1 MFRSSEKRA
10 KNFATDLT
18 PEELEG
24 LVQALSEEQKA
35 LLHEIKQTFMANVYG
50 NELLFDDLF
59 FVRFLRAR
67 SFDLKK
73 TTVMLN
79 KYFAWRTETDV
90 PRIITTDMTEIREKL
105 RVHHPHAYHGVDKMG
120 RPIYIERIGL
130 SNPSKALHELSTQQ
144 LTEYYV
150 QRYEYR
156 RTNVM
161 IAKVVRVNVSVR
173 MINKLRYNLY
183 ELWIDKVTYGGKD
196 LQIEDNG
203 DGQSQLLS
211 VTHTEILEA
220 TTYYSIKHDT
230 GERFIKV
237 PLAIRVQDARY
248 EGAFWYENKGGNNLT
263 WKSITSTGDF
273 PRDDPGQGGNEFIDK
288 LNDLTCQLHNL
299 HSVNIHENG
308 DFKRAYYCPCGQANV
323 TIEPTSN
330 YTPTGGYICYL
341 HTYDPNVTRV
351 IYRSTLLEWRMST
364 NDDKYAPFSL
374 NQQTPTLYVFYW
386 DKDKKCTRPLI
397 IGVYVGKD
405 SGGIPVPV
413 CNDGY
418 SDNSKWTM
426 IPDRVG
432 EHVFAG
438 TLHEQKCRLFRPVD
452 INISEKG
459 PYANKYCQDRIC
471 TNDGCPK
478 NVQVS
483 THSLSNINGYTA
495 KKHTYGGKPFT
506 ITGFRNGLSLQELTL
521 PIWDVTEVVVFFS
534 SSCGDTNTP
543 LLVYASSD
551 GGSTKKWY
559 SRTRR
564 DMNEWQEER
573 GKLKGENPET
583 ANSTGN
589 LKIVLEKIKGNLK
602 LHCQGTQGSGSEI
615 RDSEEENKDVQ
626 MPPPPPLSGTTSGN
640 GTISTRSAIIC
651 GTTQPLSGLEGSTI
665 TIDTLTSTPVPQSL
679 FEKQENDIPT
689 VLPVVVGIDTFP
701 VKGSG
706 APLSLPGKESHSVF
720 IDLPITTTTI
730 EQDPNTAPIK
740 ASDPIPGTPGQ
751 ASPPFQPQKPN
762 TDPNNNIKISIG
774 VPTGFLVSHVMLPAA
789 SLKSGKRVEQLL
801 TILDLRGFQ
810 MSQINTKLK
819 AFLSAM
825 TLVTQNYYPELLG
838 KLLFVN
844 TPGMFSALWA
854 IFSGL
859 LDKKTLGK
867 ITVISSKT
875 ESRAKILE
883 LVEPDQLPEFLGGTQ
898 PDDTWQ
904 TSHFGPWGDEEII
917 KSLRDTNPH
926 LPLELFELKC
936 L

>member
-150 QRYEYR
+150 QRYEY
-156 RTNVM
+156 
-161 IAKVVRVNVSVR
+161 
-173 MINKLRYNLY
+173 L
-183 ELWIDKVTYGGKD
+183 
-196 LQIEDNG
+196 
-203 DGQSQLLS
+203 
-211 VTHTEILEA
+211 
-220 TTYYSIKHDT
+220 
-230 GERFIKV
+230 
-237 PLAIRVQDARY
+237 
-248 EGAFWYENKGGNNLT
+248 
-263 WKSITSTGDF
+263 
-273 PRDDPGQGGNEFIDK
+273 
-288 LNDLTCQLHNL
+288 
-299 HSVNIHENG
+299 
-308 DFKRAYYCPCGQANV
+308 
-323 TIEPTSN
+323 
-330 YTPTGGYICYL
+330 
-341 HTYDPNVTRV
+341 
-351 IYRSTLLEWRMST
+351 
-364 NDDKYAPFSL
+364 
-374 NQQTPTLYVFYW
+374 
-386 DKDKKCTRPLI
+386 
-397 IGVYVGKD
+397 
-405 SGGIPVPV
+405 
-413 CNDGY
+413 
-418 SDNSKWTM
+418 
-426 IPDRVG
+426 
-432 EHVFAG
+432 
-438 TLHEQKCRLFRPVD
+438 
-452 INISEKG
+452 
-459 PYANKYCQDRIC
+459 
-471 TNDGCPK
+471 
-478 NVQVS
+478 
-483 THSLSNINGYTA
+483 
-495 KKHTYGGKPFT
+495 
-506 ITGFRNGLSLQELTL
+506 
-521 PIWDVTEVVVFFS
+521 
-534 SSCGDTNTP
+534 
-543 LLVYASSD
+543 
-551 GGSTKKWY
+551 
-559 SRTRR
+559 
-564 DMNEWQEER
+564 
-573 GKLKGENPET
+573 
-583 ANSTGN
+583 
-589 LKIVLEKIKGNLK
+589 
-602 LHCQGTQGSGSEI
+602 
-615 RDSEEENKDVQ
+615 
-626 MPPPPPLSGTTSGN
+626 
-640 GTISTRSAIIC
+640 
-651 GTTQPLSGLEGSTI
+651 
-665 TIDTLTSTPVPQSL
+665 
-679 FEKQENDIPT
+679 
-689 VLPVVVGIDTFP
+689 
-701 VKGSG
+701 
-706 APLSLPGKESHSVF
+706 
-720 IDLPITTTTI
+720 
-730 EQDPNTAPIK
+730 
-740 ASDPIPGTPGQ
+740 
-751 ASPPFQPQKPN
+751 
-762 TDPNNNIKISIG
+762 
-774 VPTGFLVSHVMLPAA
+774 SHVMLPAA